1 MMSHKNVENYAITR
15 DFWGINKKQKQK
27 LNKKGIV
34 TVGDLAQYPYRF
46 LKRDFWCIRDRYAF
60 TC

>member
-1 MMSHKNVENYAITR
+1 MWKITPLR
-15 DFWGINKKQKQK
+15 DFWGINKKTEAK

-46 LKRDFWCIRDRYAF
+46 LKKRFLCIRDRYAF